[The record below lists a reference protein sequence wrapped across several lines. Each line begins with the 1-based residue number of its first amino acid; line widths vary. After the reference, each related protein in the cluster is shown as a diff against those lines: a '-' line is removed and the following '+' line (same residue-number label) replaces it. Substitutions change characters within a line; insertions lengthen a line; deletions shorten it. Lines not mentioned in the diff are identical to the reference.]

1 MFLVM
6 VTGLKQPLRELL
18 LSGAKGFADTAL
30 YFFPNIL
37 NWIYTWAVSWPFRQL
52 DVEFGD
58 DSSQHRQYGMML
70 RRP

>member
-1 MFLVM
+1 MFVVM

-30 YFFPNIL
+30 YF
-37 NWIYTWAVSWPFRQL
+37 WIYTWAVSWPFRQL